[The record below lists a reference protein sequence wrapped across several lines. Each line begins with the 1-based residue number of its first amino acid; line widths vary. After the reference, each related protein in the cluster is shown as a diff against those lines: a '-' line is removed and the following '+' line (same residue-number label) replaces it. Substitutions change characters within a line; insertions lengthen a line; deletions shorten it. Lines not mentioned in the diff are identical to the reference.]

1 MGKRRG
7 KKFGR
12 GAWRVRTV
20 GGPLEEHR
28 AGAGVLLRHLE
39 ELLHCVAPTPSR
51 DELDGIYIYILA
63 FPYPPSTGSKK
74 KTKKNWGRG
83 SLQLAFVRPFRS
95 PPLTR
100 APYHTFSMSSLTVRT
115 GE

>member
-1 MGKRRG
+1 MGKGRG

-51 DELDGIYIYILA
+51 DELDGIYIYIFWLFRTLPQRA
-63 FPYPPSTGSKK
+63 VKK
-74 KTKKNWGRG
+74 KQKKTGDG
-83 SLQLAFVRPFRS
+83 GASSSPLFVPFALRLS
-95 PPLTR
+95 R
-100 APYHTFSMSSLTVRT
+100 APPITPSR
-115 GE
+115 